1 MPAKI
6 RTSTPSPIDD
16 HLDFPGEKMP
26 TIGSDSVCAWY
37 DTMFSKAKDSIYIED
52 QFLFQDKA
60 ITQIRVNWLKNERNL
75 KIITVGPMEP
85 NLPGFVLELYQK
97 KALTISIVI

>member
-26 TIGSDSVCAWY
+26 TIICSMQTKNNTAASIQTIEMKVIAGNA
-37 DTMFSKAKDSIYIED
+37 KANMDR
-52 QFLFQDKA
+52 A
-60 ITQIRVNWLKNERNL
+60 IVRAPRPICT
-75 KIITVGPMEP
+75 
-85 NLPGFVLELYQK
+85 
-97 KALTISIVI
+97 ALTQLGEFCIDILSTIHSRFYVAR